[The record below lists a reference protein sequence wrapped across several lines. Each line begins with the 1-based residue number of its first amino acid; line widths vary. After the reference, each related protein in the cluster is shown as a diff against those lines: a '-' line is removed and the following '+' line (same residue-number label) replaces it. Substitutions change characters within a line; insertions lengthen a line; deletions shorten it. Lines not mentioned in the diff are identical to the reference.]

1 MPVVTV
7 TLIEGYDAAVREALM
22 RRLTQAVRATI
33 AAPLD
38 GTTIVINEVAPASYM
53 RGGVAARKPG
63 AAVPDAAGVVRAFLA
78 AMEARDLAKAAAFL
92 APGFAM
98 SFPGGARF
106 TALADL
112 VAWAQPRYRFL
123 RKTFEGFDEAVGDDA
138 TVVYC
143 RGTLSG
149 EWPDGTAFS
158 GIRFIDR
165 FTVRGGKLADQTV
178 WNDLGDARLR
188 SAQAAPAAAAPA
200 P

>member
-1 MPVVTV
+1 MPVVSV
-7 TLIEGYDAAVREALM
+7 TLIEGYGAATRATLM

-33 AAPLD
+33 DAPLD
-38 GTTIVINEVAPASYM
+38 GTTIVINEVAPDSYM

-63 AAVPDAAGVVRAFLA
+63 APVPDATGIVRAFLA
-78 AMEARDLAKAAAFL
+78 AMEARDLAKAAELL

-98 SFPGGARF
+98 TFSGGARF

-112 VAWAQPRYRFL
+112 VAWAKPRYRFV
-123 RKTFEGFDEAVGDDA
+123 RKTFDGFDEAAGDDA

-149 EWPDGTAFS
+149 EWPDGAAFS

-165 FTVRGGKLADQTV
+165 FTVRGGKLVDQMV
-178 WNDLGDARLR
+178 WNDVAEARSR
-188 SAQAAPAAAAPA
+188 SGQAAPALEAAPR
-200 P
+200 